1 MTFNVPFRAVIFDMD
16 GVLFDSEWYY
26 YHELAVFSDA
36 FDLGVTEEE
45 RRRMVGNSSQNFFAT
60 IQAWWQR
67 AGHGQIDAG
76 SVRKVYYDWAAT
88 RKCAANSMGLKSI
101 EGLRHT
107 RI

>member
-60 IQAWWQR
+60 IQAWWQ
-67 AGHGQIDAG
+67 G
-76 SVRKVYYDWAAT
+76 AA
-88 RKCAANSMGLKSI
+88 RLMPSACERSI
-101 EGLRHT
+101 TIGLRRAAWTIGHF
-107 RI
+107 

>member
-60 IQAWWQR
+60 IQAWWP
-67 AGHGQIDAG
+67 D
-76 SVRKVYYDWAAT
+76 
-88 RKCAANSMGLKSI
+88 
-101 EGLRHT
+101 
-107 RI
+107 